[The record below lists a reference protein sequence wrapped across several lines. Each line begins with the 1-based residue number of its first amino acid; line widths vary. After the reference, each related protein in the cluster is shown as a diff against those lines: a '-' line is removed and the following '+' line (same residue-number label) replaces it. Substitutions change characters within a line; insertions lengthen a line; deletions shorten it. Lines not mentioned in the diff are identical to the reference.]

1 MLTFTC
7 VPLHY
12 VHCAH
17 MVAAFSVFPIEVEIY
32 VWIFYILCKFF
43 NEFLQKPAHRI
54 NLRLCNETHLTPEMK
69 IYVYTVTEE
78 PEQASSI
85 RSSAAASS
93 HCKEPAEVV

>member
-32 VWIFYILCKFF
+32 VWIYILCKFF
-43 NEFLQKPAHRI
+43 
-54 NLRLCNETHLTPEMK
+54 
-69 IYVYTVTEE
+69 
-78 PEQASSI
+78 
-85 RSSAAASS
+85 
-93 HCKEPAEVV
+93 